1 MSAKHSIVYISIV
14 AVLMS
19 ACSSSSSDSLATDS
33 MSDPMSDQVVDADQG
48 ASDTIAP
55 NDGEHKHD
63 AGHAHGAAQS
73 GSSSNAEG
81 LEIVLETTK
90 WDSSSTDLKFSIVSF
105 GDKKV
110 IDELVAYDEV
120 HTKQMHVTLVKHDL
134 SEYYH
139 VHPLLSEG
147 MWVIDSLPLSD
158 GYYRLVADFKVK
170 DVAHVALGTDITV
183 GGSPTMAMARLSQ
196 EVRTSSFDNYSI
208 SVAGNTEHSTDQLL
222 SFTISKDGVPVSTVD
237 EYLGSNGHLVAYDS
251 HSLSYTHIH
260 PNAGIMD
267 GTITFKAPPAEHGF
281 SKYFLEVKLDGTVRL
296 FTFVLENM

>member
-1 MSAKHSIVYISIV
+1 MSAKHSVMCLSVV

-19 ACSSSSSDSLATDS
+19 ACSSSSSDSPTTDS
-33 MSDPMSDQVVDADQG
+33 MNDPMTDQAVDAGQG
-48 ASDTIAP
+48 ATDTTAP
-55 NDGEHKHD
+55 SDGEHKHD
-63 AGHAHGAAQS
+63 AGHTHGAAQS
-73 GSSSNAEG
+73 GSSSSAEG
-81 LEIVLETTK
+81 LEIVLEATK
-90 WDSSSTDLKFSIVSF
+90 WDSSSTNLKFSIVYF
-105 GDKKV
+105 EDKKI

-139 VHPLLSEG
+139 VHPVLSEG
-147 MWVIDSLPLSD
+147 MWTIDSLPLSD

-183 GGSPTMAMARLSQ
+183 GGSPSMVMARLSQ
-196 EVRTSSFDNYSI
+196 EARTSSSGNYSI
-208 SVAGNTEHSTDQLL
+208 SVAGNTDHSTDQLL

-251 HSLSYTHIH
+251 LSLGYTHMH

-281 SKYFLEVKLDGTVRL
+281 SKYFLEVKLDGKVRL